1 MRRLDHGQA
10 VQRLMTAREAFP
22 SAVRF
27 PATNAGRA
35 QLAVALLVIYVC
47 LFNGLN
53 AFGLVGPDEPRYA
66 SIARDMAAD
75 GDWITPR
82 LHGEPW
88 LEKPIL
94 YYWVAAVGYQL
105 FGDGETAARFPS
117 VTGAVAT
124 LLALGWLAFRFHGPN
139 TAALF
144 VLAFPSSIAV
154 LVFARAA
161 TTDMLFTS
169 TLALAMAAATPLLV
183 IEQPRRKFMCQM
195 AFGTALGLSVLA
207 KGPVGVLLAAGGS
220 VMGALLSAQFPRI
233 WRLASPWSLAS
244 FGVVAIPWYLL
255 CAAENPEFL
264 EFFLVSHNVERF
276 LTPVFR
282 HQQPFWFFGPVLL
295 LGLAPW
301 TATIVATL
309 HDVTTRSSGRNW
321 RGSPSMFL
329 AGWVLFPVI
338 FFSLSQSKLPGYV
351 LPSVPAA
358 VVLLAHVLASGIGN
372 QTRARVLGL
381 GAAASM
387 GAIAVTFLI
396 APGVDSA
403 GVEPGAVRPLALLL
417 GTAALAASYL
427 GYRRQLRATVTVSAL
442 GIALALW
449 QLNTALMPRLDPL
462 ISSRVVAREATALAA
477 GHQLRSFDLHR
488 TWHYGLEYYLQRP
501 VAEWTTDVP
510 QGTVVVTNLRG
521 MRSMQ
526 LEGASVLLLQ
536 DVSAEALIVRIDP
549 EGERLTH
556 R

>member
-1 MRRLDHGQA
+1 
-10 VQRLMTAREAFP
+10 MTARDFVP
-22 SAVRF
+22 SAIWL

-35 QLAVALLVIYVC
+35 QLAVSLLVIYVC

-66 SIARDMAAD
+66 AIARDMATD

-94 YYWVAAVGYQL
+94 YYWVAAIGYRL
-105 FGDGETAARFPS
+105 FGDGEIAARFPS
-117 VTGAVAT
+117 VAGAVAT

-139 TAALF
+139 TAAIF
-144 VLAFPSSIAV
+144 VLAFPSSIAI

-161 TTDMLFTS
+161 TTDMVFTA
-169 TLALAMAAATPLLV
+169 TLALAMAAATPLVVL
-183 IEQPRRKFMCQM
+183 ERPPRKFVCQI
-195 AFGTALGLSVLA
+195 AFGAALGLSVLA
-207 KGPVGVLLAAGGS
+207 KGPVGILLAGGGS
-220 VMGALLSAQFPRI
+220 AMGALLSAQLPRV

-255 CAAENPEFL
+255 CAAQNPDFL
-264 EFFLVSHNVERF
+264 EFFLISHNVERF

-295 LGLAPW
+295 LALAPW
-301 TATIVATL
+301 TATIVAAL
-309 HDVTTRSSGRNW
+309 HEVATRLSGRNW
-321 RGSPSMFL
+321 RGSPSVFL
-329 AGWVLFPVI
+329 AGWALFPVI

-358 VVLLAHVLASGIGN
+358 IVLLAHVLALGIGN

-417 GTAALAASYL
+417 GTAALAAGYL

-449 QLNTALMPRLDPL
+449 QLNTVLMPQLDPF
-462 ISSRVVAREATALAA
+462 ISSRVAAREATALTG

-488 TWHYGLEYYLQRP
+488 TWQYGLEYYLRRP

-526 LEGASVLLLQ
+526 LEGASVILLRE
-536 DVSAEALIVRIDP
+536 VSDEALILRIDP

>member
-1 MRRLDHGQA
+1 VRRLDHGQA

-22 SAVRF
+22 FTIRF

-183 IEQPRRKFMCQM
+183 IEQPRRKFIFQI

-207 KGPVGVLLAAGGS
+207 KGPVGVLLAGG
-220 VMGALLSAQFPRI
+220 G
-233 WRLASPWSLAS
+233 
-244 FGVVAIPWYLL
+244 
-255 CAAENPEFL
+255 
-264 EFFLVSHNVERF
+264 
-276 LTPVFR
+276 
-282 HQQPFWFFGPVLL
+282 
-295 LGLAPW
+295 
-301 TATIVATL
+301 
-309 HDVTTRSSGRNW
+309 
-321 RGSPSMFL
+321 
-329 AGWVLFPVI
+329 
-338 FFSLSQSKLPGYV
+338 
-351 LPSVPAA
+351 
-358 VVLLAHVLASGIGN
+358 
-372 QTRARVLGL
+372 
-381 GAAASM
+381 
-387 GAIAVTFLI
+387 
-396 APGVDSA
+396 
-403 GVEPGAVRPLALLL
+403 
-417 GTAALAASYL
+417 
-427 GYRRQLRATVTVSAL
+427 
-442 GIALALW
+442 
-449 QLNTALMPRLDPL
+449 
-462 ISSRVVAREATALAA
+462 
-477 GHQLRSFDLHR
+477 
-488 TWHYGLEYYLQRP
+488 
-501 VAEWTTDVP
+501 
-510 QGTVVVTNLRG
+510 
-521 MRSMQ
+521 
-526 LEGASVLLLQ
+526 
-536 DVSAEALIVRIDP
+536 
-549 EGERLTH
+549 
-556 R
+556 